1 MAVAALVLDVSYL
14 LLVFVLR
21 SWLQWRRTGST
32 GFRGVSGRPGSLE
45 WWGGGLFALAVLAM
59 GAAPVLQLAGV
70 LRPVPLLDGI
80 AVQVTGLVLSVCG
93 IVATFVAQLAMGA
106 SWRIGVDE
114 QESTELVTGG
124 MFARV
129 RNPIFTALIVA
140 WLGLALLTPNPLAL
154 AGLAA
159 LVAAVEIQVRAVE
172 EPYLLRQ
179 HGAQYRR
186 YAGQVG
192 RFLPG
197 LGRLRIAGGST
208 S

>member
-1 MAVAALVLDVSYL
+1 MAVAALVLDVIYL

-32 GFRGVSGRPGSLE
+32 GFHGVSGRAGSLE
-45 WWGGGLFALAVLAM
+45 WWGGGLFVLAVLAT
-59 GAAPVLQLAGV
+59 GVAPVLQLAGV
-70 LRPVPLLDGI
+70 LGPVPLLDGT
-80 AVQVTGLVLSVCG
+80 AWQVAGLVLSVCG
-93 IVATFVAQLAMGA
+93 IVGTFVAQLAMGA
-106 SWRIGVDE
+106 SWRIGVDQE
-114 QESTELVTGG
+114 ESTALVTGG

-129 RNPIFTALIVA
+129 RNPIYTAMMVA
-140 WLGLALLTPNPLAL
+140 WLGLTLLTPNLSAL

-172 EPYLLRQ
+172 EPYLLRH

-192 RFLPG
+192 RFVPG
-197 LGRLRIAGGST
+197 LGRIGSP
-208 S
+208 